1 MRLSRF
7 QLYVRLTEEASMA
20 KAPNRVYF
28 IMAAKRLKGLADQG
42 DRLALEE
49 LERRQR
55 RRKNKRKKKKF

>member
-1 MRLSRF
+1 
-7 QLYVRLTEEASMA
+7 MA